1 MDVSALLWKVLPFA
15 LFLAYGAYTILEV
28 FVPSL
33 RSSDFN
39 QWEIDEESRTSIQIM
54 GWRKAL
60 SPPRVLASGYL
71 SERAACTVALCIGTV
86 FVASLGSP
94 CGSPIFSANSHTDSC
109 QWFSRVFTDAV
120 RLAEALSIYR
130 SRVPESKK
138 RRTCVRLFACTP
150 EPALDLCQPA
160 VHSHFGAG
168 HERSI
173 R

>member
-1 MDVSALLWKVLPFA
+1 MDVSALLWKVLSFA

-39 QWEIDEESRTSIQIM
+39 RWEIDEASRTSIQIM

-86 FVASLGSP
+86 FVAIGVFGIRHIIGIPLWLP
-94 CGSPIFSANSHTDSC
+94 DLFSKFSH
-109 QWFSRVFTDAV
+109 
-120 RLAEALSIYR
+120 
-130 SRVPESKK
+130 
-138 RRTCVRLFACTP
+138 
-150 EPALDLCQPA
+150 
-160 VHSHFGAG
+160 
-168 HERSI
+168 
-173 R
+173 